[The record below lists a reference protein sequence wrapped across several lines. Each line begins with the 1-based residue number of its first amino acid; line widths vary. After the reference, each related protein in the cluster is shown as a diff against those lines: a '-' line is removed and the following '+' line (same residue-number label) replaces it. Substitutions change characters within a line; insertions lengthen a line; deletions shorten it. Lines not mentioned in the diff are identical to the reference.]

1 MTHSSASKK
10 KNVVLISL
18 DDAVAFWKYKNLL
31 GAELLTPN
39 LDRICEQSTAF
50 HSAYCQAPVC
60 SPSRASLMSAKSPHV
75 TGVNGPAARY
85 FEQIPAD
92 TMWPYKLKEDGYFCS
107 SGGKVALAYGPL
119 PPKIRSTLFS
129 DERKRFKLEPRNRKF
144 KDNKIPGR
152 MKFGGFRGGLATF
165 DDAGEQSLYDD
176 QSTRSALNFIETY
189 SGDAPFYREV
199 GLIATH
205 GPWTT
210 PRRFKDMYDH
220 EKFRK
225 PPEWHT
231 GFDPYEVMENI
242 SGLNY
247 KIGRREH
254 WQKSIRNYFAGI
266 SYVDYNIGR
275 IWDAIKASPH
285 ADNTVI
291 VILSDHGLHLGE
303 RKRFRKHT
311 LWEQVANVPLII
323 HDPDQPDGQVVID
336 PVGLID
342 VGPTILD
349 MAGLSALNDSQ
360 RQSLKPLMHG
370 ESNPDRAVP
379 TFLFENAAIRKGRY
393 RFIRYSD
400 GSTQLFDLE
409 ADWWQTQDLG
419 LDHAAYPEMQNAH
432 VACCK
437 EYGFDP
443 TEGLVSP

>member
-1 MTHSSASKK
+1 MLPPEK

-18 DDAVAFWKYKNLL
+18 DDSVAFWKYKSLF

-39 LDRICEQSTAF
+39 LDRICAQSTAF

-60 SPSRASLMSAKSPHV
+60 SPSRASMMSAKSPHV

-92 TMWPYKLKEDGYFCS
+92 TMWPYKLKQDGYFCS

-119 PPKIRSTLFS
+119 PPKIHSTLFS
-129 DERKRFKLEPRNRKF
+129 DGRKKFKLEPRKRKF
-144 KDNKIPGR
+144 KDKKIPGR
-152 MKFGGFRGGLATF
+152 IEMGGFRGGLATF
-165 DDAGEQSLYDD
+165 DENGEESLYDD
-176 QSTRSALNFIETY
+176 QSTRSALGFLESY
-189 SGDAPFYREV
+189 DGDAPFYREV

-210 PRRFKDMYDH
+210 PRRFKDMYEHTD
-220 EKFRK
+220 FRK
-225 PPEWHT
+225 PAEWRT
-231 GFDPYEVMENI
+231 GFDPCEVMENV

-275 IWDAIKASPH
+275 IWDAIKASRH
-285 ADNTVI
+285 ADDTVI
-291 VILSDHGLHLGE
+291 VIFSDHGLHLGE
-303 RKRFRKHT
+303 RQRFRKHT

-323 HDPDQPDGQVVID
+323 HDPDQPEAQVVTD

-342 VGPTILD
+342 LGPTVLD
-349 MAGLSALNDSQ
+349 MIGLPALAESQ
-360 RQSLKPLMHG
+360 GQSLKPLMHG
-370 ESNPDRAVP
+370 QGNPDRAVP
-379 TFLFENAAIRKGRY
+379 TFLFDNAAIRKGRY

-409 ADWWQTQDLG
+409 EDWWQTKDLG
-419 LDHAAYPEMQNAH
+419 SEHPAYPALQDAHAA
-432 VACCK
+432 CCLSF
-437 EYGFDP
+437 GFDP
-443 TEGLVSP
+443 HKVPVSS